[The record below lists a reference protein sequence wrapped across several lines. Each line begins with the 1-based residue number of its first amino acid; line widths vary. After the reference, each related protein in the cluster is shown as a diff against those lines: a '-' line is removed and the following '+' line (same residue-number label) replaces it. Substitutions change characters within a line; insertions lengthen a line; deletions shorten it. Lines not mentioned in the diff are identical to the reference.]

1 MSIKMY
7 PEIWKITYKK
17 QILNIQVRL
26 HFRQTK
32 GMSRYSDG
40 TTVFTEALR
49 PLLFNSVGD
58 WS

>member
-7 PEIWKITYKK
+7 PEILKITYK
-17 QILNIQVRL
+17 QMLNIQVRL

-32 GMSRYSDG
+32 EMSRYSDG
-40 TTVFTEALR
+40 TTIFTEALL

-58 WS
+58 